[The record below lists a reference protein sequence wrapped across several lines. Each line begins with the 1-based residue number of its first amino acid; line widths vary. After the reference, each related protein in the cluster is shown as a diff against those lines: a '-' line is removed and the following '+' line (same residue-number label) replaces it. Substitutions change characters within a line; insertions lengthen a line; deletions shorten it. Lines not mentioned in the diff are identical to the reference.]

1 MHIIRLFRDSKRL
14 ILLVQLHGVQSVS
27 RACIK
32 EANPPSH
39 CRCSFTKPERQ
50 ECILETTQK
59 DFISQ
64 KGSAQNSPCIT
75 IKGPYHGLA
84 PPEQWMDHSGSVN
97 F

>member
-1 MHIIRLFRDSKRL
+1 MQHFVSLCPKQLLEDISNPISLLMHIIRLFRDSKRL

-27 RACIK
+27 QACIK

-64 KGSAQNSPCIT
+64 
-75 IKGPYHGLA
+75 
-84 PPEQWMDHSGSVN
+84 
-97 F
+97 